1 MKHKIHSGLGSLKDL
16 SKILEGYNVSRIMIV
31 TGKKSFENCGA
42 KSKINKALA
51 DFKVTYFN
59 DFEANPKLDDAKKGV
74 KLMNKNDIE
83 LLIAVGGGSVIDMA
97 KLIKAFCATPTLT
110 DLIATGLSD
119 LIDPKI
125 PLIAVP
131 TTAGS
136 GSESTHFAVVY
147 IEKEKFSVADKC
159 LLPDEVIL
167 DGQLILSA
175 SKYQKICSALDAIS
189 QSIESAW
196 AVAATSKSKK
206 LSYSALKLCMD
217 SFSEYIDSDN
227 SFKSAQSMIEASNL
241 AGQAINITKTTAPHA
256 WSYGISMQL
265 NIPHGHSIWITLPK
279 IYALHCKNE
288 SSQNMIQTMA
298 KLNKIIGIDN
308 SSMVIDFFDTFLENL
323 DIKTSLSKDLNISSS
338 DRKILSEKVNMER
351 MSNNP
356 IKFSQENINYIFD
369 LN

>member
-1 MKHKIHSGLGSLKDL
+1 MTTAATTELEAINIMLAAIGEAPVNSLIGTLPVDVKMAQKL
-16 SKILEGYNVSRIMIV
+16 LNEQ
-31 TGKKSFENCGA
+31 
-42 KSKINKALA
+42 NKA
-51 DFKVTYFN
+51 VQSEGWSFN
-59 DFEANPKLDDAKKGV
+59 REFNV
-74 KLMNKNDIE
+74 
-83 LLIAVGGGSVIDMA
+83 V
-97 KLIKAFCATPTLT
+97 LT
-110 DLIATGLSD
+110 R
-119 LIDPKI
+119 
-125 PLIAVP
+125 
-131 TTAGS
+131 
-136 GSESTHFAVVY
+136 
-147 IEKEKFSVADKC
+147 
-159 LLPDEVIL
+159 
-167 DGQLILSA
+167 
-175 SKYQKICSALDAIS
+175 
-189 QSIESAW
+189 
-196 AVAATSKSKK
+196 
-206 LSYSALKLCMD
+206 
-217 SFSEYIDSDN
+217 DN
-227 SFKSAQSMIEASNL
+227 NNR
-241 AGQAINITKTTAPHA
+241 INITKTTAPHA